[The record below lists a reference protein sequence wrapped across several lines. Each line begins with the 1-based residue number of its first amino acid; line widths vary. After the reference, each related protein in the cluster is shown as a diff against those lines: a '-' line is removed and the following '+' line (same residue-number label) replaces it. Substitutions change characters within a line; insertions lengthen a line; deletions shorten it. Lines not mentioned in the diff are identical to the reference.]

1 MFKTKNGRN
10 IHSITKQIEKNSTQ
24 IQKNWSTK

>member
-1 MFKTKNGRN
+1 MDETFIQLQNKLK
-10 IHSITKQIEKNSTQ
+10 KNSTQ